1 MSVLVR
7 DAREDKYYVFVKGAP
22 EKLKRQSINHIHEYD
37 KMISRLS
44 LSGLRT
50 IAFGWKEV
58 KPNNVQE
65 YFQMEREEFDK
76 NIYILGV
83 IGF

>member
-1 MSVLVR
+1 
-7 DAREDKYYVFVKGAP
+7 
-22 EKLKRQSINHIHEYD
+22 
-37 KMISRLS
+37 MISRLS

-58 KPNNVQE
+58 QPNNVQE
-65 YFQMEREEFDK
+65 YLQMEREEFDK